1 MLEPFPK
8 RLAERRDGNH
18 PREESAH
25 GDDGDEH
32 ADHTRVEVHHRLT
45 SLCFASSRSAK
56 SMRSAS
62 SVTSCRT
69 CCNSFRISSRSAGS
83 MLGRRC
89 SPAMRLATAAATGRR
104 TQNVPPKNMKAATA
118 SGPLIERERPL
129 LPASLPHRR
138 EPLRGP
144 PLWDHAPRQNHPA
157 GPLHSPL

>member
-1 MLEPFPK
+1 MLEPFRK

-25 GDDGDEH
+25 GDDGNEY
-32 ADHTRVEVHHRLT
+32 ADHARLEGHYRLT

-62 SVTSCRT
+62 SVNSCRT

-89 SPAMRLATAAATGRR
+89 SPAIRLATAAATGRR

-129 LPASLPHRR
+129 LPAYATS
-138 EPLRGP
+138 
-144 PLWDHAPRQNHPA
+144 PA
-157 GPLHSPL
+157 GAARLPAVWL